1 MKFSELISKEH
12 MNLAVEAGKRLA
24 KMVQDM
30 NLAPPKAPV
39 KKPSFGAFF
48 QTTIPQQLQ
57 EVQSSQE
64 LKEIEVGLR
73 KVLGWEVHCSSHFV
87 ERVFGRERDIPV
99 SVIIRVFQKMRDK
112 YRIQLAK
119 ATQMGEVECVVK
131 DYANNLNIVFV
142 LRGKSMDLTTIMLKD
157 CDHFT
162 LKTGP
167 MKQMSFRV

>member
-1 MKFSELISKEH
+1 TLS
-12 MNLAVEAGKRLA
+12 
-24 KMVQDM
+24 Q
-30 NLAPPKAPV
+30 P
-39 KKPSFGAFF
+39 
-48 QTTIPQQLQ
+48 LQ
-57 EVQSSQE
+57 EVENTAE

-87 ERVFGRERDIPV
+87 ERVFGRERDVPI
-99 SVIIRVFQKMRDK
+99 SIIIRAFQKMRDK

-157 CDHFT
+157 CNHFT
-162 LKTGP
+162 LKTGT
-167 MKQMSFRV
+167 MQQLSFKV